1 MQSQKD
7 SRNFVHDIKAN
18 FELFDNQ
25 KHQTTCVSP
34 NENGQQ
40 ISRNPLK
47 IVHGSTAGEYGG
59 SSLIKFD
66 SGSMIVGEKG
76 EKVFLPSVNL
86 VSLNDID
93 LFSQYTPD
101 MFSSNSDIF

>member
-1 MQSQKD
+1 MT
-7 SRNFVHDIKAN
+7 NIKAN

-25 KHQTTCVSP
+25 KHQTTCFSP
-34 NENGQQ
+34 NENASQ
-40 ISRNPLK
+40 ISRNPPK
-47 IVHGSTAGEYGG
+47 IVPLHGITAGGYGR

-66 SGSMIVGEKG
+66 CGSMIVGEKG

-93 LFSQYTPD
+93 LLSQYTPD
-101 MFSSNSDIF
+101 MFSSNSDTF

>member
-1 MQSQKD
+1 MQNQKD
-7 SRNFVHDIKAN
+7 LRQLVPHIKAN
-18 FELFDNQ
+18 FELFATQ
-25 KHQTTCVSP
+25 KIQTTCVSP
-34 NENGQQ
+34 NKNGPQ

-47 IVHGSTAGEYGG
+47 IVHGSTAGGYGR

-93 LFSQYTPD
+93 LLSQ
-101 MFSSNSDIF
+101 